1 MELLPFISNFSPE
14 FYLAG
19 GTATALQIRHRRS
32 FDFDLMTDQDIHHR
46 RIINYINR
54 SGFEIEDILTQSV
67 DELTIIINTVKV
79 TFLSYHFSILA
90 DVPLDSYLLM
100 PNLVQLS
107 AMKAYALGRR
117 SKWRDYVDLYFILK
131 YHVSFEKTAQKAKEL
146 FDKAFN
152 EKLFREQLTYYD
164 DIDFSESVDFFS
176 ESESEN
182 VIKSYLTK
190 LAIS

>member
-1 MELLPFISNFSPE
+1 M
-14 FYLAG
+14 
-19 GTATALQIRHRRS
+19 
-32 FDFDLMTDQDIHHR
+32 
-46 RIINYINR
+46 
-54 SGFEIEDILTQSV
+54 
-67 DELTIIINTVKV
+67 
-79 TFLSYHFSILA
+79 
-90 DVPLDSYLLM
+90 
-100 PNLVQLS
+100 
-107 AMKAYALGRR
+107 
-117 SKWRDYVDLYFILK
+117 DLYFILK

-152 EKLFREQLTYYD
+152 EKLFREQLSYYD